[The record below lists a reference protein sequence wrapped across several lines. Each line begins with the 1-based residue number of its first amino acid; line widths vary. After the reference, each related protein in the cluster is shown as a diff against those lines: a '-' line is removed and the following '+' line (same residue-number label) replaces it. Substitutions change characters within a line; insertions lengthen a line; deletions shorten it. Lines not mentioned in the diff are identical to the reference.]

1 MDGSNMIDV
10 LSVNCEGVITCSMS
24 AWGEWT
30 KMETLSFGEDSRQSW
45 ASVARGL

>member
-1 MDGSNMIDV
+1 MKGT
-10 LSVNCEGVITCSMS
+10 ITCSMS

-30 KMETLSFGEDSRQSW
+30 KMEVLSLGEDSRQSW